1 MDFINALMPNFERL
15 SGELLEC
22 IGQTFTM
29 LAVSG
34 SIAWVLGVAVGVL
47 LTVCRPGGILENRW
61 LFTIFDR
68 GIDIIRSIPFI
79 ILIVLLIPVS
89 RFLVGTGS
97 GVTGSFVAL
106 VAGTVPFFAR
116 QIESVLA
123 DIDHGLIEAS
133 QAMGFSPREI
143 IFSVYLRESIPGIT
157 RVTMITF
164 VSLVG
169 ITAIAGAIG
178 AGGLGDFAIRYG
190 YQMGYRDMIW
200 LTVIIILLIISVFQ
214 FFGNIIIKKSTHY
227 YQRETKMAG
236 FQSRFGKVTA
246 ALAAAGIVAVALTGC
261 GDDKKEASADGFTV
275 VKVGVVG
282 DYNAQWDTVNNLL
295 KKDKIQV
302 KLVKFSDYATPNRAL
317 ADGEIDL
324 NAFQH
329 KAYLKNDIER
339 NGYKIEAIGDTLI
352 TPLRV
357 FNNKNKLKSM
367 KDVKDGDI
375 FAIPSDLTNGGRALK
390 VLEAAGLIV
399 CDPAKGYVPTKTD
412 ITKYNVKIQI
422 REAESGVLFNIL
434 PDVSAALINGGNAY
448 TAGLDSKKDSIFA
461 EDIDPKTNPNVGQL
475 FNVIVA
481 RSKDKDN
488 PVYKKVV
495 DAYHT
500 PETAKT
506 LVDVYKGAFTPVW
519 AGSEKYTY

>member
-1 MDFINALMPNFERL
+1 MKALNLRE
-15 SGELLEC
+15 
-22 IGQTFTM
+22 
-29 LAVSG
+29 LAV
-34 SIAWVLGVAVGVL
+34 
-47 LTVCRPGGILENRW
+47 
-61 LFTIFDR
+61 
-68 GIDIIRSIPFI
+68 
-79 ILIVLLIPVS
+79 
-89 RFLVGTGS
+89 
-97 GVTGSFVAL
+97 
-106 VAGTVPFFAR
+106 
-116 QIESVLA
+116 
-123 DIDHGLIEAS
+123 
-133 QAMGFSPREI
+133 
-143 IFSVYLRESIPGIT
+143 
-157 RVTMITF
+157 
-164 VSLVG
+164 
-169 ITAIAGAIG
+169 
-178 AGGLGDFAIRYG
+178 
-190 YQMGYRDMIW
+190 
-200 LTVIIILLIISVFQ
+200 
-214 FFGNIIIKKSTHY
+214 
-227 YQRETKMAG
+227 
-236 FQSRFGKVTA
+236 
-246 ALAAAGIVAVALTGC
+246 AAAVASCAAVMLTGC
-261 GDDKKEASADGFTV
+261 GDGSKQAAENGFTI

-282 DYNAQWDTVNNLL
+282 DYNAQWDTVNELL

-329 KAYLKNDIER
+329 KAYLANDIAR

-390 VLEAAGLIV
+390 VHESAGLIE
-399 CDPAKGYVPTKTD
+399 CDPAIGYVPTKTD

-448 TAGLDSKKDSIFA
+448 TAGLDSQKDSIFA
-461 EDIDPKTNPNVGQL
+461 EDVNPKTNPNVGQL
-475 FNVIVA
+475 YNIIAA

-488 PVYKKVV
+488 AVYKKVV

-506 LVDVYKGAFTPVW
+506 LITVYKGAFTPVW
-519 AGSEKYTY
+519 AGAENYKY

>member
-1 MDFINALMPNFERL
+1 MKRRTLIQALGTL
-15 SGELLEC
+15 G
-22 IGQTFTM
+22 
-29 LAVSG
+29 
-34 SIAWVLGVAVGVL
+34 IATA
-47 LTVCRPGGILENRW
+47 
-61 LFTIFDR
+61 
-68 GIDIIRSIPFI
+68 
-79 ILIVLLIPVS
+79 
-89 RFLVGTGS
+89 
-97 GVTGSFVAL
+97 
-106 VAGTVPFFAR
+106 FA
-116 QIESVLA
+116 
-123 DIDHGLIEAS
+123 
-133 QAMGFSPREI
+133 
-143 IFSVYLRESIPGIT
+143 
-157 RVTMITF
+157 
-164 VSLVG
+164 
-169 ITAIAGAIG
+169 
-178 AGGLGDFAIRYG
+178 
-190 YQMGYRDMIW
+190 
-200 LTVIIILLIISVFQ
+200 
-214 FFGNIIIKKSTHY
+214 FG
-227 YQRETKMAG
+227 
-236 FQSRFGKVTA
+236 
-246 ALAAAGIVAVALTGC
+246 LTGAAQA
-261 GDDKKEASADGFTV
+261 DDFKEVT
-275 VKVGVVG
+275 VGVVG
-282 DYNAQWDTVNNLL
+282 DYVAQWDTVNELL
-295 KKDKIQV
+295 APEKIRV
-302 KLVKFSDYATPNRAL
+302 KLVKYSDYATPNRAL

>member
-1 MDFINALMPNFERL
+1 M
-15 SGELLEC
+15 
-22 IGQTFTM
+22 
-29 LAVSG
+29 
-34 SIAWVLGVAVGVL
+34 
-47 LTVCRPGGILENRW
+47 
-61 LFTIFDR
+61 
-68 GIDIIRSIPFI
+68 
-79 ILIVLLIPVS
+79 
-89 RFLVGTGS
+89 
-97 GVTGSFVAL
+97 
-106 VAGTVPFFAR
+106 
-116 QIESVLA
+116 
-123 DIDHGLIEAS
+123 
-133 QAMGFSPREI
+133 
-143 IFSVYLRESIPGIT
+143 
-157 RVTMITF
+157 
-164 VSLVG
+164 
-169 ITAIAGAIG
+169 
-178 AGGLGDFAIRYG
+178 
-190 YQMGYRDMIW
+190 
-200 LTVIIILLIISVFQ
+200 
-214 FFGNIIIKKSTHY
+214 
-227 YQRETKMAG
+227 
-236 FQSRFGKVTA
+236 
-246 ALAAAGIVAVALTGC
+246 
-261 GDDKKEASADGFTV
+261 
-275 VKVGVVG
+275 
-282 DYNAQWDTVNNLL
+282 
-295 KKDKIQV
+295 
-302 KLVKFSDYATPNRAL
+302 

-357 FNNKNKLKSM
+357 FNNKEKLKSM

-390 VLEAAGLIV
+390 VLESAGLIV

>member
-1 MDFINALMPNFERL
+1 M
-15 SGELLEC
+15 
-22 IGQTFTM
+22 
-29 LAVSG
+29 
-34 SIAWVLGVAVGVL
+34 
-47 LTVCRPGGILENRW
+47 
-61 LFTIFDR
+61 
-68 GIDIIRSIPFI
+68 
-79 ILIVLLIPVS
+79 
-89 RFLVGTGS
+89 TG
-97 GVTGSFVAL
+97 L
-106 VAGTVPFFAR
+106 
-116 QIESVLA
+116 
-123 DIDHGLIEAS
+123 
-133 QAMGFSPREI
+133 
-143 IFSVYLRESIPGIT
+143 
-157 RVTMITF
+157 
-164 VSLVG
+164 
-169 ITAIAGAIG
+169 
-178 AGGLGDFAIRYG
+178 
-190 YQMGYRDMIW
+190 
-200 LTVIIILLIISVFQ
+200 
-214 FFGNIIIKKSTHY
+214 
-227 YQRETKMAG
+227 
-236 FQSRFGKVTA
+236 QSRFGKVTT
-246 ALAAAGIVAVALTGC
+246 ALVAAGIVAVTLASC
-261 GDDKKEASADGFTV
+261 GDDKKQATADGFTV

-282 DYNAQWDTVNNLL
+282 DYNAQWDTVNDLL

-357 FNNKNKLKSM
+357 FNNTEKLKSM

-390 VLEAAGLIV
+390 VLESAGLIV

-506 LVDVYKGAFTPVW
+506 LVDVYKGAFTRVW

>member
-1 MDFINALMPNFERL
+1 MKALNLRE
-15 SGELLEC
+15 
-22 IGQTFTM
+22 
-29 LAVSG
+29 LAV
-34 SIAWVLGVAVGVL
+34 
-47 LTVCRPGGILENRW
+47 
-61 LFTIFDR
+61 
-68 GIDIIRSIPFI
+68 
-79 ILIVLLIPVS
+79 
-89 RFLVGTGS
+89 
-97 GVTGSFVAL
+97 
-106 VAGTVPFFAR
+106 
-116 QIESVLA
+116 
-123 DIDHGLIEAS
+123 
-133 QAMGFSPREI
+133 
-143 IFSVYLRESIPGIT
+143 
-157 RVTMITF
+157 
-164 VSLVG
+164 
-169 ITAIAGAIG
+169 
-178 AGGLGDFAIRYG
+178 
-190 YQMGYRDMIW
+190 
-200 LTVIIILLIISVFQ
+200 
-214 FFGNIIIKKSTHY
+214 
-227 YQRETKMAG
+227 
-236 FQSRFGKVTA
+236 
-246 ALAAAGIVAVALTGC
+246 AAAVASCAAVMLTGC
-261 GDDKKEASADGFTV
+261 GDGSKQAAENGFTI

-282 DYNAQWDTVNNLL
+282 DYNAQWDTVNELL

-329 KAYLKNDIER
+329 KAYLANDIAR

-390 VLEAAGLIV
+390 VLESAGLIE

-448 TAGLDSKKDSIFA
+448 TAGLDSQKDSIFA
-461 EDIDPKTNPNVGQL
+461 EDVNPKTNPNVGQL
-475 FNVIVA
+475 YNIIAA

-488 PVYKKVV
+488 AVYKKVV

-506 LVDVYKGAFTPVW
+506 LITVYKGAFTPVW
-519 AGSEKYTY
+519 AGAENYKY